1 MTRRRVLAVSGTR
14 ADYGLMRP
22 VFAAI
27 RRQQGL
33 DLEIAAT
40 GMHLMEEYGLT
51 VNEIRADGIPFRRV
65 EATYRGDDRSSMAR
79 FLGAFI
85 DGFTGLVEEIR
96 PDILLLLGDRAEMLG
111 GAAVG
116 AYLAI
121 PVAHVHGG
129 DRSSTVDD
137 PVRHAITKLSHLHF
151 AATQASADRILRLG
165 EDPSRI
171 FVVGAPSLDVLL
183 HERPEDRET
192 LFRRY
197 GLPPDEPLVLV
208 LQHPVTVEVEDA
220 AGQMRETLRAVE
232 AVQLPALVLYPNADA
247 GGRAMIRA
255 IREFE
260 HLPILRVLPHL
271 PHRDYLAFLRHAA
284 VLVGNS
290 SSGIIEAPAL
300 HLPVVNIGTRQ
311 EGRERSENVLDAGYE
326 RSEIA
331 EAIQKA
337 VSDPGFR
344 EQVNSCQNP
353 YGDGHAGERI
363 ARILSE
369 IPLGQDLVQKVMSY

>member
-27 RRQQGL
+27 RGHPGL

-40 GMHLMEEYGLT
+40 GMHLMEEYGST
-51 VNEIRADGIPFRRV
+51 VSEIQADGIPFRRV
-65 EATYRGDDRSSMAR
+65 EATYSGDDRSSMAR

-85 DGFTGLVEEIR
+85 GGFTRLAEEIR

-151 AATQASADRILRLG
+151 AATPASADRILRLG
-165 EDPSRI
+165 EDPSRV

-183 HERPEDRET
+183 TEPSVDREA

-197 GLPPDEPLVLV
+197 GLRPEEPLVLV
-208 LQHPVTVEVEDA
+208 LQHPVTVEMEH
-220 AGQMRETLRAVE
+220 AGDQMGETLRAVE
-232 AVQLPALVLYPNADA
+232 EVQLPALVLYPNADA
-247 GGRAMIRA
+247 GGRSMIRT
-255 IREFE
+255 IREFG
-260 HLPILRVLPHL
+260 HIPFLRVLPHL
-271 PHRDYLAFLRHAA
+271 PHRDYVAFLRNAA

-290 SSGIIEAPAL
+290 SSGIIEAPVL

-311 EGRERSENVLDAGYE
+311 EGRERSENVLDAGY
-326 RSEIA
+326 RTAEIA
-331 EAIQKA
+331 AAIRKA
-337 VSDPGFR
+337 VSDVPFR
-344 EQVNSCQNP
+344 EQVRACRNP

-369 IPLGQDLVQKVMSY
+369 VPLGPDLLQKVMAY

>member
-1 MTRRRVLAVSGTR
+1 MTRRKILAVSGTR

-27 RRQQGL
+27 RKQGL

-40 GMHLMEEYGLT
+40 GMHLMEEYGST
-51 VNEIRADGIPFRRV
+51 VNEILADGIPVRRV
-65 EATYRGDDRSSMAR
+65 EATSQGDDRPSMAR

-85 DGFTGLVEEIR
+85 DGFTRVAEDVR

-137 PVRHAITKLSHLHF
+137 PVRHAITKLSHIHF

-165 EDPSRI
+165 EDPSRV
-171 FVVGAPSLDVLL
+171 FVVGAPSLDVLVN
-183 HERPEDRET
+183 EPSEGREA

-197 GLPPDEPLVLV
+197 GLRPEEPLILV

-232 AVQLPALVLYPNADA
+232 EMQLPALVLYPNADA

-271 PHRDYLAFLRHAA
+271 PHHDYLAFLRHAA

-300 HLPVVNIGTRQ
+300 LLPVVNIGTRQ
-311 EGRERSENVLDAGYE
+311 KGRERAANVLDVGYE

-344 EQVNSCQNP
+344 EQVKTCHNP

-363 ARILSE
+363 ARVLHDTPLSRTF
-369 IPLGQDLVQKVMSY
+369 VQKEITY